1 MSPCHSRQP
10 SVISDA
16 SAAEG
21 DRSSTPS
28 DINSPRHR
36 THSLCN
42 VRPAAAGPR
51 PWAPLE
57 TSGVGVEGWR
67 PTHCFLSSTQ
77 GAFWRRHF
85 LFCSFLL
92 QEEMDVGRERNEAC
106 WLLVSGRARKIQR
119 KAGLGRTQGLSSLG
133 LPVVGCVW
141 DHGRLLPDY
150 LPSSGSHHHHHSHF
164 PVEPALGPLSRNQP
178 DFFLF
183 NLQEFLHVLLL
194 ERHPVNLF

>member
-1 MSPCHSRQP
+1 M
-10 SVISDA
+10 
-16 SAAEG
+16 
-21 DRSSTPS
+21 
-28 DINSPRHR
+28 
-36 THSLCN
+36 
-42 VRPAAAGPR
+42 
-51 PWAPLE
+51 
-57 TSGVGVEGWR
+57 
-67 PTHCFLSSTQ
+67 
-77 GAFWRRHF
+77 
-85 LFCSFLL
+85 
-92 QEEMDVGRERNEAC
+92 GRERNEAC

-133 LPVVGCVW
+133 LPVAGCVW